1 MNNDINN
8 KTENVFSFITCAKS
22 DQGYRASGRSKH
34 LRGVA
39 VTQGYL
45 MEQISLLIL
54 SKCGGRQLPPC
65 PPSSAGPDFYD
76 VDKGH
81 EIQWTS
87 MPLEPFLGLCGPI
100 ISRA

>member
-1 MNNDINN
+1 MEAIEGSFE
-8 KTENVFSFITCAKS
+8 KIFLTFSTPRHQCA
-22 DQGYRASGRSKH
+22 
-34 LRGVA
+34 
-39 VTQGYL
+39 
-45 MEQISLLIL
+45 
-54 SKCGGRQLPPC
+54 LP